1 VVCLFEHNLTDMLTL
16 ILLTGFL
23 MADTDDKL
31 LIHFEG
37 NAGGSWQIVNDGVMG
52 GLSQSNIRR
61 TTSGNALF
69 TGNVSLRNN
78 GGFASVRTIQPNNLS
93 DFNGLRIRI
102 KGDGKSYYLRLKSV
116 ENNRLTAHSYESRF
130 QTKNGEWTEIR
141 LPFSEFNPVFR
152 GRALR
157 NIEPLDLNAIAEI
170 SFMIR
175 DAQEGP
181 FQLEIESVH
190 AYR

>member
-1 VVCLFEHNLTDMLTL
+1 MLTL
-16 ILLTGFL
+16 ILLAGLL
-23 MADTDDKL
+23 MNASNDKL

-52 GLSQSNIRR
+52 GLSRSTIRR
-61 TTSGNALF
+61 TESGSALF
-69 TGNVSLRNN
+69 AGWVSLENN

-93 DFNGLRIRI
+93 DFKGLRIRI
-102 KGDGKSYYLRLKSV
+102 KGDGKSYYLRLKSAHS
-116 ENNRLTAHSYESRF
+116 NRLTAHSFESRF
-130 QTKNGEWTEIR
+130 ITKTDEWTEIA
-141 LPFSEFNPVFR
+141 LPFSDFKPVFR

-157 NIEPLDLNAIAEI
+157 NVEPLDLASIAEI

-175 DAQEGP
+175 DSQEGT
-181 FQLEIESVH
+181 FLLEIESVH